1 MKLVITMSRRF
12 GTGASIIAKELSE
25 RLDIPVYD
33 KAYIEEQIHDH
44 MYESEAEAIRKLA
57 EKPCIILGR
66 CASDILKD
74 RMNVLNIFVC
84 ADKEDRIHRIM
95 DKDDLSYDDAK
106 EKVERTDEEQIH
118 DHMYESEA
126 EAIRKLAEKPCIILG
141 RCASDI
147 LKDRMNVLNI
157 FVCADKEDRIHRIMD
172 KDDLSYDDAKEKVE
186 RTDEERASYYYEH
199 TGKTW
204 GDVNDYH
211 MIMDTSELG
220 VENCAD
226 ILMHYFE
233 KLEYI

>member
-1 MKLVITMSRRF
+1 
-12 GTGASIIAKELSE
+12 
-25 RLDIPVYD
+25 
-33 KAYIEEQIHDH
+33 

-84 ADKEDRIHRIM
+84 ADKEDRIRRIM
-95 DKDDLSYDDAK
+95 GKDNLSYDEAK
-106 EKVERTDEEQIH
+106 EKVE
-118 DHMYESEA
+118 
-126 EAIRKLAEKPCIILG
+126 K
-141 RCASDI
+141 
-147 LKDRMNVLNI
+147 
-157 FVCADKEDRIHRIMD
+157 
-172 KDDLSYDDAKEKVE
+172 
-186 RTDEERASYYYEH
+186 TDEERASYYYEH

-233 KLEYI
+233 KCNFPDFINQRMPVNTNLEILIAGIQKLVLTGISFLYMSVSQTYKLSLVTSAHPLTFRDPMTSVWPAACS

>member
-12 GTGASIIAKELSE
+12 GTGASIIAAELSR
-25 RLDIPVYD
+25 RLEIPVYD
-33 KAYIEEQIHDH
+33 RAYIEQQLNDH
-44 MYESEAEAIRKLA
+44 LYESEAEAIRRLA

-84 ADKEDRIHRIM
+84 ADKKDRIERIM
-95 DKDDLSYDDAK
+95 KLEGLSREDAEYK
-106 EKVERTDEEQIH
+106 IDETDAQ
-118 DHMYESEA
+118 
-126 EAIRKLAEKPCIILG
+126 
-141 RCASDI
+141 
-147 LKDRMNVLNI
+147 
-157 FVCADKEDRIHRIMD
+157 
-172 KDDLSYDDAKEKVE
+172 
-186 RTDEERASYYYEH
+186 RAMYYYEH

-211 MIMDTSELG
+211 MILDTSVLG
-220 VENCAD
+220 IENCPD